1 MGSEST
7 EHRKLSFFS
16 SQLISTQVSQK
27 VSALNLLM
35 CLMYFIFIPSKKAE
49 KMYVAV
55 LLSFGNVVQEKKK
68 ATAYVYCKYS
78 NTWLETLQNKKES
91 NETGKCRLK
100 LELKPYEASE
110 MA

>member
-7 EHRKLSFFS
+7 EPRRLSFFS

-49 KMYVAV
+49 KLYVAV
-55 LLSFGNVVQEKKK
+55 LLGFGKVVQEKKK
-68 ATAYVYCKYS
+68 ILHMYSASTAIYG
-78 NTWLETLQNKKES
+78 W
-91 NETGKCRLK
+91 
-100 LELKPYEASE
+100 KPFKMRKNQMKQAN
-110 MA
+110 AG